1 MYGQLYHRTISRELP
16 EPQRNPRGRVR
27 RGGWRGA
34 DGRRRLHVWA
44 GLGWR
49 GAEVRLARGW
59 GSVGAGRG
67 PGGAGE
73 RASVGAMRR
82 RGQHEDGRKSP
93 IDSSSRPQW
102 AARRMAACVGAMRAA
117 KRDACKTA
125 AMNAGGGHKRDGRG
139 RACGKQARPAMAGGA
154 CGKQARPAPQGA
166 KPVRSCR
173 VSHTA
178 AAWRKAHSAGPQA
191 AAAERPRGAG
201 NIFAPCVI
209 SGSPTRKRAL
219 GGKIRAPCIP
229 NRPIAPGNGCMGRG
243 CCHLDLEKH
252 AFRAD
257 VARKGAFFAHSAKK
271 GCMRCD
277 SCQPGP
283 WGRRNA
289 RGGRGRRRA
298 AGAMGGAMRAG
309 LPDGND
315 LDDDS
320 GSARWRHRGTRAAGS
335 SA

>member
-1 MYGQLYHRTISRELP
+1 M
-16 EPQRNPRGRVR
+16 
-27 RGGWRGA
+27 
-34 DGRRRLHVWA
+34 
-44 GLGWR
+44 
-49 GAEVRLARGW
+49 ARGW

-73 RASVGAMRR
+73 RASMGTMRR
-82 RGQHEDGRKSP
+82 RGQHEGGRKSP

-125 AMNAGGGHKRDGRG
+125 AMNAGEMTGGRMRQAG
-139 RACGKQARPAMAGGA
+139 QARAAG
-154 CGKQARPAPQGA
+154 
-166 KPVRSCR
+166 
-173 VSHTA
+173 
-178 AAWRKAHSAGPQA
+178 RKARSAMPHA
-191 AAAERPRGAG
+191 AAAERPGGVG

-209 SGSPTRKRAL
+209 SGSSTRKRAL

-243 CCHLDLEKH
+243 CCHSDLEKH

-271 GCMRCD
+271 GCIRCG
-277 SCQPGP
+277 SCRPGP

-289 RGGRGRRRA
+289 RREMGGVTRMSAHGGRDA
-298 AGAMGGAMRAG
+298 
-309 LPDGND
+309 DGE
-315 LDDDS
+315 
-320 GSARWRHRGTRAAGS
+320 AQHV
-335 SA
+335 

>member
-1 MYGQLYHRTISRELP
+1 M
-16 EPQRNPRGRVR
+16 
-27 RGGWRGA
+27 
-34 DGRRRLHVWA
+34 
-44 GLGWR
+44 
-49 GAEVRLARGW
+49 ARGW

-73 RASVGAMRR
+73 RASMGAMRR
-82 RGQHEDGRKSP
+82 RGQHEGGRKSP

-125 AMNAGGGHKRDGRG
+125 AMNAGEMAGGAGRGGHKRDDR
-139 RACGKQARPAMAGGA
+139 GGA

-166 KPVRSCR
+166 KPVRPCR
-173 VSHTA
+173 VSHA
-178 AAWRKAHSAGPQA
+178 AVAWRKARSAGPQA
-191 AAAERPRGAG
+191 AAGERPGGAG
-201 NIFAPCVI
+201 NIFAPCLI
-209 SGSPTRKRAL
+209 SGSSTRKRAL
-219 GGKIRAPCIP
+219 GGKIRAPCIL
-229 NRPIAPGNGCMGRG
+229 NRPIAPGNGCIGRG

-257 VARKGAFFAHSAKK
+257 AARKRAFFAHSAKK

-277 SCQPGP
+277 SCQPWP
-283 WGRRNA
+283 RGRRNA
-289 RGGRGRRRA
+289 RGERGQRRA
-298 AGAMGGAMRAG
+298 AGAMGAMRAVGAMGAMRAE